1 MDITTLLQSIPE
13 SEEYR
18 IFLLVEGGAQ
28 SPEEFQTFY
37 AAHSSDLYS
46 LFLHPQLTD
55 ARNYGPWL
63 FAVNDREKLPK
74 YMADTPGIAGVIISS
89 RYPDSLAAQL
99 SYGCTMIRPDNTTAL
114 IRFYTRHVISLL
126 AQCDEQEWHTFLFQ
140 DIVQWWAPSEEAWRQ
155 IIIKPSTVENAKDRT
170 LSLDE
175 KIWQK
180 IADKPAI
187 STVLTQWQKMPASQH
202 FPPCAQRDMVI
213 KALDKAQI
221 AGMADGVDS
230 KLYALYYLNG
240 GKKVLE
246 SEEMQVSLRNVSEG
260 KVSLVQILTDH
271 AAR

>member
-1 MDITTLLQSIPE
+1 M
-13 SEEYR
+13 
-18 IFLLVEGGAQ
+18 EGGAQ
-28 SPEEFQTFY
+28 SPEEFQAFY
-37 AAHSSDLYS
+37 AAYSSDLYS

-63 FAVNDREKLPK
+63 FAVDDREKLPK

-89 RYPDSLAAQL
+89 CYPGSLAAQL

-155 IIIKPSTVENAKDRT
+155 ITIKPSKVENARNRT
-170 LSLDE
+170 LKLDE
-175 KIWQK
+175 EIWQQ

-187 STVLTQWQKMPASQH
+187 STVLTQWQKMPSSQH

-246 SEEMQVSLRNVSEG
+246 SEEMQISLRNVSEG
-260 KVSLVQILTDH
+260 KVSLVQILTHH